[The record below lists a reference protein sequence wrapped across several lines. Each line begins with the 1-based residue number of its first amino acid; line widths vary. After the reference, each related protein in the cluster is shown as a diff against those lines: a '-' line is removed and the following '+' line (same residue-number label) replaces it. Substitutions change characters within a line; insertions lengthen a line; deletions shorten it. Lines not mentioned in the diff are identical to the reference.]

1 MHQASRNLPACAGS
15 SQHPSREWQPWHPE
29 ARGLVLAKLVD
40 AAKID
45 GDATRRH
52 LTTGP
57 ISDLRKAYREGGVR
71 FGGCD
76 RRRERSGAST
86 RDDDIAVNYGSS
98 VASRSR
104 RRAGQGATC
113 EHQQQ
118 GEDEPPHGACVN
130 TCAGPRKAGAST
142 GTYTVVST

>member
-1 MHQASRNLPACAGS
+1 MAAMAS
-15 SQHPSREWQPWHPE
+15 E

-40 AAKID
+40 ATKID
-45 GDATRRH
+45 GGDATRRH

-76 RRRERSGAST
+76 RRREKAVLPPATTTSQST
-86 RDDDIAVNYGSS
+86 MAAA
-98 VASRSR
+98 ASRSR

-118 GEDEPPHGACVN
+118 GEDEPPHVACVN